1 MRRRPKPELRA
12 DAAQS
17 LALAY
22 AQADFSDAHRLFLD
36 LLRDLNPGNLEG
48 KQALDL
54 GCGPGNISI
63 RFLKAWPGARCDAL
77 DGSAPMLA
85 SAQTA
90 LDALPGVA
98 RRCRLLQEVL
108 PSPQLTGG
116 AYDLVMSNS
125 LLHHLPDPQVLW
137 RTQRTSGRPGAL
149 VLVMDLMR
157 PPSPGWAES
166 LVVTYVGEEPE
177 MLQDDYR
184 ASLFAAFEPAEVQAQ
199 LTEAGLEGLTVAV
212 VSDRHLAVSGRLP
225 G

>member
-1 MRRRPKPELRA
+1 MRRRPKPEFLA
-12 DAAQS
+12 DPAQ
-17 LALAY
+17 ALAY
-22 AQADFSDAHRLFLD
+22 AQADFSESNRLFMD
-36 LLRDLNPGNLEG
+36 LLRDIDPGNLEG

-54 GCGPGNISI
+54 GCGPGDISI

-85 SAQTA
+85 TAQTA

-98 RRCRLLQEVL
+98 RRCRLLHEVL
-108 PSPQLTGG
+108 PSPQLACG

-137 RTQRTSGRPGAL
+137 RTLRASGRPGAL

-166 LVVTYVGEEPE
+166 LVITYVGEEPE
-177 MLQDDYR
+177 LLQDDYR

-199 LTEAGLEGLTVAV
+199 LTEAGLESLTVAV

>member
-90 LDALPGVA
+90 LDAL
-98 RRCRLLQEVL
+98 RRVRPDQPFSCRQGFCGACVVG
-108 PSPQLTGG
+108 LTGG
-116 AYDLVMSNS
+116 RVDHRDRVLSRTERENS
-125 LLHHLPDPQVLW
+125 LTLCVSRAAVDGDVVVL
-137 RTQRTSGRPGAL
+137 
-149 VLVMDLMR
+149 DL
-157 PPSPGWAES
+157 
-166 LVVTYVGEEPE
+166 
-177 MLQDDYR
+177 
-184 ASLFAAFEPAEVQAQ
+184 
-199 LTEAGLEGLTVAV
+199 
-212 VSDRHLAVSGRLP
+212 
-225 G
+225 

>member
-1 MRRRPKPELRA
+1 MKRRPEPELMA
-12 DAAQS
+12 DPAQ
-17 LALAY
+17 ALAY
-22 AQADFSDAHRLFLD
+22 AQADFSESNRLFLK
-36 LLRDLNPGNLEG
+36 LLRDLEPGDLEG
-48 KQALDL
+48 QQALDL
-54 GCGPGNISI
+54 GCGSGDIAI

-85 SAQTA
+85 WAQTA

-108 PSPQLTGG
+108 PSPRLAGG
-116 AYDLVMSNS
+116 TYDLVLSNS
-125 LLHHLPDPQVLW
+125 LLHRLPDPQVLW
-137 RTQRTSGRPGAL
+137 RTVRAAGRPGAL

-166 LVVTYVGEEPE
+166 LVVTYVGDEPE
-177 MLQDDYR
+177 LLQGDYR
-184 ASLFAAFEPAEVQAQ
+184 AALFAAFEPAEVQAQ
-199 LTEAGLEGLTVAV
+199 LAEAGLESLEVAV